1 MGYKLIAL
9 DIDGTIRSQEH
20 PLSDR
25 TRTALQRVREAGAL
39 VTVVTG
45 RMFQSALAATEGL
58 NLVTPIVT
66 FQGAHVADPVS
77 RRVLWHLPLTTE
89 MARDALASLTSWE
102 REVLAYHGDS
112 VYVSRLTPWVEGYSQ
127 RNNGQVQLVPD
138 LLDVAPRGLTRL
150 VVVGED
156 ADIARLNT
164 RLNASFA
171 ARLQVTRS
179 LPQFCEILHPEAGK
193 KRALAWL
200 AGHLG
205 VQASDVAAFGNG
217 AEDLPMLQWAG
228 LGVGM
233 SGSAPE
239 VIAGVALVAL
249 PLKEDGVARVLE
261 DMLEKGM
268 IG

>member
-9 DIDGTIRSQEH
+9 DIDGTIRSQEY
-20 PLSDR
+20 PLSER
-25 TRTALQRVREAGAL
+25 TRSAIHSVREAGAM

-58 NLVTPIVT
+58 GLVTPIVT

-77 RRVLWHLPLTTE
+77 KRILWHLPLTEE
-89 MARDALASLTSWE
+89 MAKDAIESLHTWE

-112 VYVSRLTPWVEGYSQ
+112 VYVSRITPWVEGYSQ
-127 RNNGQVQLVPD
+127 RNHGQVQLVPD
-138 LLDVAPRGLTRL
+138 LLDVAQRGLTRL

-156 ADIARLNT
+156 SEVATLNT
-164 RLNASFA
+164 RLKASFA
-171 ARLQVTRS
+171 ARLQITRS

-193 KRALAWL
+193 KRALTWL

-205 VQASDVAAFGNG
+205 LQASEVAAFGNG
-217 AEDLPMLQWAG
+217 TEDLPMLQWVG

-233 SGSAPE
+233 SGSAQE
-239 VIAGVALVAL
+239 VVDGVQRVAP
-249 PLKEDGVARVLE
+249 PLKEDGVAQVLE
-261 DMLEKGM
+261 DLLGKGM